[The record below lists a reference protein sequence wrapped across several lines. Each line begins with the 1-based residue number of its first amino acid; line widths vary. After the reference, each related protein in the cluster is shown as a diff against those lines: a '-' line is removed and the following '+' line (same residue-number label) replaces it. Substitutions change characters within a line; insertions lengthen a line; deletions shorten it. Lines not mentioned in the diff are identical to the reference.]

1 MGNKTCHPCAQT
13 RRYLH
18 TFDDILATMMK
29 QMTQAPLG
37 ESISQ
42 NFIAQMIPHHRA
54 AIAMSCN
61 LLEYPTNPALRMI
74 AGRIIV
80 EQTRSIANMQR
91 IESCCARLI
100 NLPEDVCAYQRQT
113 DAILQTMFMDM
124 SQACADDRISCEF
137 MREMIPHHEGA
148 IEMAQTAL
156 QYEICSP
163 LKPILCAIVA
173 SQEQGVRQMRRLL
186 RRREC

>member
-1 MGNKTCHPCAQT
+1 MENQTNRQRAQT

-18 TFDDILATMMK
+18 TFDDILAGMSE

-42 NFIAQMIPHHRA
+42 NFIVQMMPHHRA

-61 LLEYPTNPALRMI
+61 LLEYPTNPALRTI

-80 EQTRSIANMQR
+80 EQTRSIANMRR
-91 IESCCARLI
+91 IESCCARMI
-100 NLPEDVCAYQRQT
+100 NPPEDVRAYQRQT
-113 DAILQTMFMDM
+113 DAILRTMFREMGT
-124 SQACADDRISCEF
+124 ACADDRIGCDF

-156 QYEICSP
+156 RYAICPP
-163 LKPILCAIVA
+163 LKPILRAIVA
-173 SQEQGVRQMRRLL
+173 SQEQGVGQMRQLL
-186 RRREC
+186 RRWGC